1 MENKIT
7 QKTESPTLILAQRL
21 KKIKQRLTN
30 YKSIAE
36 TDITEI
42 DSIVSM
48 LESQEQYLDECT
60 SIESSDLSK
69 LDKLTMETDWHQ
81 VFLEKKSNVRLMT
94 QMMSSKLSGQLLKML
109 VTISGAKKILELGLF
124 SGYSALA
131 MAEGLPKDGKLISC
145 EIDPYAA
152 AFARSYLDTTSCGKK
167 IQIRLG
173 PALDLLD
180 NFMHESES
188 FDFVFIDAKKTEYK
202 KYITKIIANKL
213 ITKQSI
219 LCIDNVFMKG
229 ACFSKFEKQTKGSTE
244 VKQMNQ
250 LLASEKFFTVMLPV
264 RDGMTISKLR

>member
-81 VFLEKKSNVRLMT
+81 VFLEKKIQCKAYDSNDE
-94 QMMSSKLSGQLLKML
+94 Q
-109 VTISGAKKILELGLF
+109 
-124 SGYSALA
+124 
-131 MAEGLPKDGKLISC
+131 
-145 EIDPYAA
+145 
-152 AFARSYLDTTSCGKK
+152 
-167 IQIRLG
+167 
-173 PALDLLD
+173 
-180 NFMHESES
+180 
-188 FDFVFIDAKKTEYK
+188 
-202 KYITKIIANKL
+202 
-213 ITKQSI
+213 
-219 LCIDNVFMKG
+219 
-229 ACFSKFEKQTKGSTE
+229 
-244 VKQMNQ
+244 
-250 LLASEKFFTVMLPV
+250 
-264 RDGMTISKLR
+264 